1 MKHSFFTSL
10 LLTVL
15 ALTSCAQNEKTKKEA
30 INLSA
35 AAFQVAIQKQNIQIL
50 DVRTATEYASGHIKN
65 AMQANWNDQKEF
77 ENRTQYLDKQK
88 TVYVY
93 CQAGGRSAAA
103 QTYLIEKGFDVVNLE
118 GGLSNWKVKNLPV
131 EGNANTQQ
139 MMVADFDKV
148 VASNNLVLIEIGA
161 IWCPPCIKMQPVIE
175 KIKKEM
181 GDKLYFLA
189 VDGGIDIDVMKHLSF
204 EALPTFI
211 IYKNGKEVWR
221 KTGLVEKAEFV
232 KQLK

>member
-221 KTGLVEKAEFV
+221 KTGLVEEAEFV

>member
-1 MKHSFFTSL
+1 MKHSFFISL

-30 INLSA
+30 VNLSA

-139 MMVADFDKV
+139 MMVIDFDKV

-221 KTGLVEKAEFV
+221 KTGLVEEAEFV